1 MSDNQITKLSGLD
14 IVPDTDNT
22 KITGLYIPQ
31 LTTAQINALST
42 NIVRNGG
49 LVYDV
54 TDNELKVRKNGAWV
68 AITTA

>member
-31 LTTAQINALST
+31 LTTAQINALSADV
-42 NIVRNGG
+42 VRNGG

-54 TDNELKVRKNGAWV
+54 TENELKVRKNGAWV

>member
-22 KITGLYIPQ
+22 KITELYIPQ
-31 LTTAQINALST
+31 LTTAQINALSADV
-42 NIVRNGG
+42 VRNGG

-54 TDNELKVRKNGAWV
+54 TENELKVRKNGAWV

>member
-22 KITGLYIPQ
+22 KITGLYVPQ
-31 LTTAQINALST
+31 LSTAQINALSADV
-42 NIVRNGG
+42 VRNGG